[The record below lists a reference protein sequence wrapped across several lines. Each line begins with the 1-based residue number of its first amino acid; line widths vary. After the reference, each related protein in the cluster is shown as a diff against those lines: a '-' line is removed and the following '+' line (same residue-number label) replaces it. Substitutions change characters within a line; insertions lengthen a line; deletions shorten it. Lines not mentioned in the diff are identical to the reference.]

1 MTPLKSQE
9 PDSLALAVADLLR
22 EAPVSSETERD
33 DVKIIGALLAQSPRL
48 VPTSTLAHATGW
60 ELARV
65 NRPVRALDAAVRPT
79 GLRVQRLRGGV
90 ALRPAR
96 SVADDRQLERLL
108 RREMTRT
115 KLSRSQ
121 LDMLAAVADGTVD
134 EQRFTEADRL
144 TYASLLNAELIVE
157 RDGTCQLAD
166 AVEYVVREPND
177 DPAGEALDRP
187 TPAASEGARRKRS
200 GLQPPDRRRDAG

>member
-1 MTPLKSQE
+1 
-9 PDSLALAVADLLR
+9 
-22 EAPVSSETERD
+22 
-33 DVKIIGALLAQSPRL
+33 
-48 VPTSTLAHATGW
+48 
-60 ELARV
+60 ARV
-65 NRPVRALDAAVRPT
+65 NRTVRALDAAVRPT

-90 ALRPAR
+90 ALRPTR
-96 SVADDRQLERLL
+96 SVTDDQQLERLL

-157 RDGTCQLAD
+157 RDRSCQLAD
-166 AVEYVVREPND
+166 AVPNVVLKTND
-177 DPAGEALDRP
+177 DPAGEALGGP
-187 TPAASEGARRKRS
+187 TTAASGGARRKRS